1 MSACGPPPRLQ
12 RPFPGQALDVRLDRT
27 TRPALLLRSGESL
40 HGRARLSGDS
50 RLLLAA
56 GVLPGELDRG
66 RVRVALLQDGVERAA
81 LELTPPL
88 SRWRSRLVPLPGR
101 GEALLEI
108 RAEHHRARGRPPAE
122 ARSIAV
128 AAPRLYSGTAS
139 ADRVL
144 LWLSQDALRADHL
157 GAYGYP
163 RPTSPRFDAFARGAA
178 LFEQAVATAPWTLPS
193 LASQFTSRYPS
204 FHGSVLHGLATD
216 DASVFEA
223 LRDAGFTVLGVTGN
237 DLVSAEHSLS
247 RGFDVLVSQPG
258 RVEKASGA
266 LLEALA
272 EWGGGDLALYA
283 HFINPHTPYQPSPEW
298 RESFVDPRYDGP
310 VTGGSNFPREFPA
323 MSPDD
328 RQHIVDLY
336 DAEVAANDD
345 GIGGLLDALSG
356 RGLLSRAVVA
366 YTADHGEEFL
376 EHGSWLHGTSVY
388 EETIRV
394 PLALSAPSLPARR
407 IKEPVSLVDLAPTLL
422 ALLSV
427 SAPASFRGRS
437 LLDGLESGGLA
448 RTPVFAETVL
458 TAAGHVLA
466 VRLGTEKAIFTL
478 PREAEPEAP
487 MLGEEFFDL
496 ARDAAERRRGLSAA
510 SEGRLR
516 QIARA
521 YLTRARHEG
530 RRGRPV
536 IVDPETLEKLKAW
549 GYIQ

>member
-1 MSACGPPPRLQ
+1 MA
-12 RPFPGQALDVRLDRT
+12 
-27 TRPALLLRSGESL
+27 SGDSL

-56 GVLPGELDRG
+56 GVVPGALNRG

-81 LELTPPL
+81 LELTPPFL
-88 SRWRSRLVPLPGR
+88 RWRSRLVPLSGR
-101 GEALLEI
+101 GEAHLEI
-108 RAEHHRARGRPPAE
+108 RAEHHGAQGRPSAE
-122 ARSIAV
+122 GRAIAV
-128 AAPRLYSGTAS
+128 AAPRLYSGPPS
-139 ADRVL
+139 AKRVL
-144 LWLSQDALRADHL
+144 VWLSQDALRADHL

-178 LFEQAVATAPWTLPS
+178 LFEQAIATAPWTLPS

-247 RGFDVLVSQPG
+247 RGFDVLVRQPG
-258 RVEKASGA
+258 RVEKAGGA
-266 LLEALA
+266 LLEALD

-283 HFINPHTPYQPSPEW
+283 HFINPHTPYQPGPEW
-298 RESFVDPRYDGP
+298 RVAFVDPLYDGP
-310 VTGGSNFPREFPA
+310 VTGGSNFPRQFPA
-323 MSPDD
+323 MGADD
-328 RQHIVDLY
+328 RQHVIDLY

-345 GIGGLLDALSG
+345 GIGGLLEALSE
-356 RGLLSRAVVA
+356 RGLLARAVVA

-376 EHGSWLHGTSVY
+376 DHGSWLHGTSVY

-407 IKEPVSLVDLAPTLL
+407 VQEPVSLVDLAPTLL
-422 ALLSV
+422 ELLGV
-427 SAPASFRGRS
+427 APPASFRGKS
-437 LLDGLESGGLA
+437 LLDALEAGHFT

-458 TAAGHVLA
+458 TPAGHVVA
-466 VRLGTEKAIFTL
+466 VRLGTEKAVFTFPL
-478 PREAEPEAP
+478 DAGPEAP

-496 ARDAAERRRGLSAA
+496 ARDALERRHGLSAA

-521 YLTRARHEG
+521 YLARARQEG

-536 IVDPETLEKLKAW
+536 TVDPETLEKLKAW